1 MFPSTQNITNGD
13 TAIFQCYAKGS
24 NISVRWIFNGSSC
37 RFDSCEQNGIYMKYT
52 QSTDS
57 NSFVINT
64 TLEIRAGELHSVIME
79 KKTYTI
85 QCIVQQNLDPIQ
97 MSGTINATV
106 TLTVHLRQAKSTT
119 IGKCDALLYA
129 FS

>member
-24 NISVRWIFNGSSC
+24 NISVRWMFNGSSC
-37 RFDSCEQNGIYMKYT
+37 VFDSCEQNGIYIKYT

-64 TLEIRAGELHSVIME
+64 TLEIWTGELHSVIME

-85 QCIVQQNLDPIQ
+85 QCIVE
-97 MSGTINATV
+97 
-106 TLTVHLRQAKSTT
+106 
-119 IGKCDALLYA
+119 
-129 FS
+129 